1 MKNNKKYKVDRLIK
15 FYNNA
20 ASNLVE
26 AFLVKQ
32 GLTNDDGNPVSFE
45 PMDGKY
51 YNFIEVADYYL
62 SIDDILTDMDKNIEK
77 GVFFQWYDCS
87 IEWTCNGYR
96 NVNYNSYLMG
106 FRHKKRSWIKE
117 FVYTFKK
124 SAKLRWYRIV
134 NYRQNKEL
142 TTKFKEE
149 YGDLLNNK

>member
-32 GLTNDDGNPVSFE
+32 GLTDDDGNHISFE

-62 SIDDILTDMDKNIEK
+62 SIDDIFTDMDKNIEK
-77 GVFFQWYDCS
+77 GIFFEWYNYS
-87 IEWTCNGYR
+87 IEWTCNGYGS
-96 NVNYNSYLMG
+96 VNYNSYLAG
-106 FRHKKRSWIKE
+106 FRPKKRGW
-117 FVYTFKK
+117 FNDFLYTFKE
-124 SAKLRWYRIV
+124 SVKLRWYRMV

-142 TTKFKEE
+142 ARKFKEE
-149 YGDLLNNK
+149 YGDLIDKK